1 MTQQSLIIFGHSPAK
16 INPQPDA
23 TSISCFAVPLV
34 MPRIKDAAGSTWFV
48 EPEMVENKLNCQ
60 VPWWVWRVELDGS
73 ESVALSVGQNE
84 VSLGNFKLS
93 AHRDEPLRL
102 LGIRPY
108 EVSLISLWTF
118 VVGLIVVLR
127 FGIPSFLAAICLTL
141 IPLCRTC
148 PELPLLCR
156 SWPRGRLNKG
166 ILAIL
171 KCCLFLWFVL
181 MLLFWCKGQWRA
193 APSPGRAPTQG
204 SPKEDTWHRTSRY
217 EVNEPEDW
225 IDPPEVVASSFI
237 PEHISPCFLK
247 DAKYE
252 PLNMFGQGRTR
263 VRSPTEC
270 QARCARERGCA
281 RFTAL
286 RVQPN
291 VFWCHLQEYNSQ
303 LQMASGAIA
312 GPGDCD
318 QEAML
323 AEVLG
328 QPRPMPVPVAPQT
341 TTEAPPTKVPAPRP
355 PIQRVSKV
363 AAPVTPPPVPVAK
376 EPPAQEV
383 LQEEPPV
390 PTAGPDLGADGS
402 LPMLLLVLGIAGAV
416 AFSGRLERS

>member
-1 MTQQSLIIFGHSPAK
+1 
-16 INPQPDA
+16 
-23 TSISCFAVPLV
+23 
-34 MPRIKDAAGSTWFV
+34 MPRIKDAAGSTWSV
-48 EPEMVENKLNCQ
+48 EPEEVENKLNCQ
-60 VPWWVWRVELDGS
+60 VPWWVWQVELDGS
-73 ESVALSVGQNE
+73 DPVPLSIGRNE

-93 AHRDEPLRL
+93 AQRDEPLRL

-118 VVGLIVVLR
+118 VIGLIVVLR
-127 FGIPSFLAAICLTL
+127 SGIPSFLAAICLTL

-181 MLLFWCKGQWRA
+181 MLLFWCRGQWRA

-204 SPKEDTWHRTSRY
+204 SLKEDIWHRTSRY
-217 EVNEPEDW
+217 EAHHGVNEPEDW
-225 IDPPEVVASSFI
+225 IDPPEVVTSSFI

-263 VRSPTEC
+263 VRSPADC

-281 RFTAL
+281 RFTAF

-312 GPGDCD
+312 GPDDCD

-328 QPRPMPVPVAPQT
+328 QPRPAPVPVLPRTTAT
-341 TTEAPPTKVPAPRP
+341 TTEAPKVAAPRP
-355 PIQRVSKV
+355 PIQRASKV

-376 EPPAQEV
+376 DPQPARQEV
-383 LQEEPPV
+383 VQEEAPALAP
-390 PTAGPDLGADGS
+390 GPDLGADGS
-402 LPMLLLVLGIAGAV
+402 LPMLLLVLGIAAAV
-416 AFSGRLERS
+416 VFSGHLERS